1 MALTDI
7 ETVRLLIGDT
17 PTSPFYMLFDDESI
31 QAFLTMNGGNVRQA
45 SRMAAIAASMQLAGW
60 TTRETTGDLEVW
72 NVLSTAYLK
81 ALDNFISDTSSS
93 SLPNGLRPYASG
105 ISWADVNANNAN
117 PDNIRPPLTKISV
130 CGDKGSCSSS
140 SESPFG
146 TC

>member
-7 ETVRLLIGDT
+7 ETVRLLVGDT
-17 PTSPFYMLFDDESI
+17 PSSPFYMLFTDEEI
-31 QAFLTMNGGNVRQA
+31 QAFLSMNGGNVRQA

-60 TTRETTGDLEVW
+60 TTRETTGDIEIW

-117 PDNIRPPLTKISV
+117 LDNIRPPLTKISV
-130 CGDKGSCSSS
+130 CGTDDCSTFSCS
-140 SESPFG
+140 
-146 TC
+146 